1 MSTLIRIL
9 TFSNKFASMFR
20 FKQFSVDQTGCAMK
34 INTDGV
40 LLGALADADK
50 PLSILDIGT
59 GTGVIALMLAQRYT
73 DAQIDAVEIDES
85 AARTAE
91 SNFRSSPFADR
102 LALFPV
108 SFADFFSDHPS
119 KKYDLIVSNPPF
131 YINSLQ
137 SPGVKKNLAKHAG
150 DGFFE
155 GLISGVAE
163 HLTENGTCWLVLPI
177 DTAALVKALATQHQ
191 LHLQKVISIHSFKS
205 DELHREIL
213 AFGFGKGESKAE
225 KLVIY
230 DSPKVY
236 SRQYQKVLENFLT
249 IF

>member
-1 MSTLIRIL
+1 
-9 TFSNKFASMFR
+9 MFH

-40 LLGALADADK
+40 LLGALADTDK
-50 PLSILDIGT
+50 PSSILDIGT
-59 GTGVIALMLAQRYT
+59 GTGVIALMLAQRFA
-73 DAQIDAVEIDES
+73 DAHIDAVEIDES
-85 AARTAE
+85 AAITAE
-91 SNFRSSPFADR
+91 SNFKASPFADR
-102 LALFPV
+102 LTVFPV
-108 SFADFFSDHPS
+108 SFSDFFANHPD

-137 SPGVKKNLAKHAG
+137 SPGAKKNLAKHAG

-163 HLTENGTCWLVLPI
+163 HLTENGICSLVLPI
-177 DTAALVKALATQHQ
+177 DTAELVKALAAQHQ
-191 LHLQKVISIHSFKS
+191 LYPQKIISVYSFKD
-205 DELHREIL
+205 DESHRKIL
-213 AFGFGKGESKAE
+213 ALGFGEGESVEE

-230 DSPKVY
+230 DSPKIY
-236 SRQYQKVLENFLT
+236 SKQYQEVLKEFLM